1 MQINPELAPRLAQAA
16 ETVTEAPARGDAL
29 ALRQSVESRLKEM
42 TRLMFPKTGNVT
54 HTEATTTSRD
64 GATIDLRW
72 YTKTGS
78 SQTAAIVYVHGGGM
92 VLGSI
97 DIYDP
102 MVTQYVEWTDVPILA
117 VEYRLAPECTGDVL
131 AEDSFAALAWLVGH
145 ASEMQIDPY
154 RIAIMGD
161 SGGGGVAAGAAILA
175 RDRNVALKRQILI
188 YPMLDDRNT
197 KPDPHLVPTM
207 TWSYDQNYTGWSAL
221 MGDSLGATGA
231 SAIAA
236 PARNRNFKGLAPAYI
251 EVGELDIFRDESIEY
266 ARNLLA
272 AGVSTELHVLPGAP
286 HGHDWLGLGTAFV
299 DRWKGN
305 RLRAISDL

>member
-1 MQINPELAPRLAQAA
+1 MQIDPELAPILAKAA
-16 ETVTEAPARGDAL
+16 EVMTKVPPRGDAL
-29 ALRQSVESRLKEM
+29 ALRQTVESRMKEM
-42 TRLMFPKTGNVT
+42 TPLMFPKTGNVT
-54 HTEATTTSRD
+54 YIEATTTSRD
-64 GATIDLRW
+64 GATVDLRW

-78 SQTAAIVYVHGGGM
+78 SATAAIVYIHGGGM
-92 VLGSI
+92 VMGSI

-102 MVTQYVEWTDVPILA
+102 IVTQYVEWTGVAFLA
-117 VEYRLAPECTGDVL
+117 VEYRLAPECTDDIL
-131 AEDSFAALAWLVGH
+131 AEDSFAGLAWLVGH
-145 ASEMQIDPY
+145 GSELGIDPT

-175 RDRNVALKRQILI
+175 RDRGIDLKRQILI
-188 YPMLDDRNT
+188 YPMLDDQNT

-221 MGDSLGATGA
+221 MGDSLGAKDA

-266 ARNLLA
+266 ARNLLT

-286 HGHDWLGLGTAFV
+286 HGHDWLGLGTTYV

-305 RLRAISDL
+305 RLRAILDL